1 MSTAHQGV
9 VGGARVPSRL
19 MTRGNSAPSQKPA
32 AAACETPPIGL
43 ASSEAPVTPITPPN
57 FSTTVAA
64 GKWRQ
69 ASVPA
74 PCEAAAIDTKI
85 AADSSWGRSSL
96 RRYAPS
102 LVSLIVHCVVV
113 LVLGVVTFTSP
124 ESRGALLTGIFSEE
138 NSPLEGQL
146 STELQ
151 APPEPASEPPSLSL
165 GGGDGLKDALATTNM
180 PFALNGANGNGAGG
194 SGEMDD
200 VLGGAYGRGGGG
212 VELSDI
218 QGKKSANF
226 YGLSAKGNR
235 FVFVID
241 SSTSMWGP
249 RWIEVRKELIH
260 SIRKLEQ
267 DQYFFVI
274 CFDVTSL
281 SMFGAESIQTDFAS
295 ANEENFRKLE
305 YWLSQHTLGPGT
317 KATTSLAEALRL
329 KPDAIF
335 LLTDGEFQDNV
346 LQMLRTNNR
355 NKVKKRKTTVNTI
368 GFHSEIG
375 APVLGRIATENY
387 GQFRYVAPPPN
398 MPMVQPPMRFRGRV
412 YPPQTME
419 ELTPPRF

>member
-9 VGGARVPSRL
+9 VGGVRVSSCPV
-19 MTRGNSAPSQKPA
+19 TRSNSVPPLKPL

-43 ASSEAPVTPITPPN
+43 ASSDTPVSPITPPH
-57 FSTTVAA
+57 FSTSVAA
-64 GKWRQ
+64 GKWRL

-74 PCEAAAIDTKI
+74 PCEAAVIDI
-85 AADSSWGRSSL
+85 ANPAESSWGRNSL

-102 LVSLIVHCVVV
+102 LISLIVHCVAV
-113 LVLGVVTFTSP
+113 LVLGLVTFSSP
-124 ESRGALLTGIFSEE
+124 ESRGTLLTGIFSEE
-138 NSPLEGQL
+138 TSPLEGQL

-151 APPEPASEPPSLSL
+151 TPPEPASEPPSLNL

-180 PFALNGANGNGAGG
+180 SFALNGANGTGAGG

-212 VELSDI
+212 VKLSDL

-249 RWIEVRKELIH
+249 RWIEVRKELIR
-260 SIRKLEQ
+260 SIRRLEQ

-281 SMFGAESIQTDFAS
+281 SMFGAEAIQTDFAP

-317 KATTSLAEALRL
+317 KATISLAEALRL

-335 LLTDGEFQDNV
+335 LLTDGEFQDDV
-346 LQMLRTNNR
+346 LKMLRTNNR

-398 MPMVQPPMRFRGRV
+398 MPMVQPSMRFRGRV
-412 YPPQTME
+412 YPPQNME
-419 ELTPPRF
+419 ELTTPRF